1 MSEKEILE
9 RINDLIETCDV
20 GIAGSNEYS
29 DVFYKDKE
37 ALVGLV
43 KMYKDLKEIE
53 EAHRK
58 ENGKLQEKIKELD
71 LDLTSVYLDGI
82 YDERAKWIKKEENIK
97 KEINYDK

>member
-20 GIAGSNEYS
+20 GIASSNEYS
-29 DVFYKDKE
+29 EVFYKDKE

-58 ENGKLQEKIKELD
+58 ENGKLKEEMKNLED
-71 LDLTSVYLDGI
+71 DLTSVYLDGI
-82 YDERAKWIKKEENIK
+82 YDERAKWIKKEKTIK
-97 KEINYDK
+97 KEVNL

>member
-37 ALVGLV
+37 ALLGIV
-43 KMYKDLKEIE
+43 KLYKDLKEIE
-53 EAHRK
+53 KAHKK
-58 ENGKLQEKIKELD
+58 ENGKLKEEIKRLEI
-71 LDLTSVYLDGI
+71 DLTTVYLDGI
-82 YDERAKWIKKEENIK
+82 YDERKKWIKKEEK
-97 KEINYDK
+97 

>member
-20 GIAGSNEYS
+20 GITGSDEYS

-43 KMYKDLKEIE
+43 KMYNDLKEIE

-82 YDERAKWIKKEENIK
+82 YDERAKWIKKEEK
-97 KEINYDK
+97 

>member
-29 DVFYKDKE
+29 EVFYKDKE

-58 ENGKLQEKIKELD
+58 ENGRLKEEMKNLED
-71 LDLTSVYLDGI
+71 DLTSVYLDGI
-82 YDERAKWIKKEENIK
+82 YDERAKWIKKEKTIK
-97 KEINYDK
+97 KEVNL

>member
-9 RINDLIETCDV
+9 RINDLIETCNV

-43 KMYKDLKEIE
+43 KMYNDLKEIE

-82 YDERAKWIKKEENIK
+82 YDERAKWIKKEEK
-97 KEINYDK
+97 